1 MRAFV
6 VAVAITVGCVGRAA
20 SQWHVGFEFATVEFR
35 GATRDTSSSPG
46 ASLRPDHAMM
56 YGIRLGRAF
65 GSWSAAVRASLG
77 TPGVAGVAHE
87 VTFTDRT
94 TGRLLEIVP
103 LVGVRAAA
111 LGPEGVVRIE
121 AGPAVDLWDIDGEIR
136 SRLVG
141 LTAVA
146 YEWHVAGRMTGAA
159 RVENTLGSSIFDAA
173 ELPSQL
179 ERRPTWRYGM
189 SVGLRYRL

>member
-1 MRAFV
+1 MRAL
-6 VAVAITVGCVGRAA
+6 VAAAVITVLTLSRAA
-20 SQWHVGFEFATVEFR
+20 AQWHVGLEFGTVEFR
-35 GATRDTSSSPG
+35 GATRDSSAAPG
-46 ASLRPDHAMM
+46 ATLRPDHATT

-65 GSWSAAVRASLG
+65 GSWSAALRASVG
-77 TPGVAGVAHE
+77 TPGVAGVAPK

-94 TGRLLEIVP
+94 TGRLIEIVP

-121 AGPAVDLWDIDGEIR
+121 AGPAVDLWDINGEIR
-136 SRLVG
+136 SRLSG
-141 LTAVA
+141 LAAVA
-146 YEWHVAGRMTGAA
+146 YEWHVAGRVMGAV
-159 RVENTLGSSIFDAA
+159 RVESTLGSSIFDAA